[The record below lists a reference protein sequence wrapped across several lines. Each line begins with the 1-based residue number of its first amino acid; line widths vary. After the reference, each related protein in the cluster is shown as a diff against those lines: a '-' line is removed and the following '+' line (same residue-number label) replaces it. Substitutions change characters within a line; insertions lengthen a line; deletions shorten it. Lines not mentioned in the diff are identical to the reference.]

1 MPLDFDEC
9 CHELLVHGLDITPS
23 DLQGGLCGRLCGNQ
37 SLEEEDVLTFF
48 AELTEDTSSGLVPI
62 KEMLHNL
69 YRDTLTQVS
78 AQEGLVEL
86 LLPDDD
92 DPLSE
97 RIEALSRW
105 CRSYL
110 AGLGLSGLSGET
122 TLAPDVTEAMRDMA
136 AIALVDP
143 DSEQEEDDETSFVEL
158 VEFVRVASTLI
169 HVELAHLVSTPA
181 KTRH

>member
-9 CHELLVHGLDITPS
+9 CHELLVHGLDATPS
-23 DLQGGLCGRLCGNQ
+23 DLQGGLCGRLCGQQ
-37 SLEEEDVLTFF
+37 SLEEEDLLTFF
-48 AELTEDTSSGLVPI
+48 AGLIEVTSSSLVPI
-62 KEMLHNL
+62 KEMLHNI
-69 YRDTLTQVS
+69 YQDTLAQLS
-78 AQEGLVEL
+78 AEQGLVEL

-92 DPLSE
+92 EPLSE
-97 RIEALSRW
+97 RIEALSQW

-110 AGLGLSGLSGET
+110 TGLGLSGLSGET

-136 AIALVDP
+136 AIALVDS
-143 DSEQEEDDETSFVEL
+143 DSEQEEDDEASFVEL

-169 HVELAHLVSTPA
+169 HVELAHLMSTPA